1 MSVRV
6 CFNNAA
12 CVFVAKLYILILVKI
27 RTPSIPPPFF
37 SLNAF
42 WGQIKGAYGALFL
55 PLAMTE
61 GVLPKPS
68 CIWVKPPHGCLL
80 LACSIPSCVYVFSLY
95 VQFFAILKLRAS
107 TKVCRLKCVLSAG
120 WIWGVQALWSRP
132 FEKDLPVILPCLPYA
147 SALLSTLCCCCMRW
161 TPNASGMGG
170 LGPKSRKP
178 LVSELDARNHT
189 GRFGVWFP
197 KVHNIFFVWS
207 SYVQWT

>member
-27 RTPSIPPPFF
+27 RTPSIPPPPFF

-107 TKVCRLKCVLSAG
+107 TKVCRLKCVLSECRLDLRRTG
-120 WIWGVQALWSRP
+120 LVKSSIWEGSARHSPLFALRFRP
-132 FEKDLPVILPCLPYA
+132 PQHIV
-147 SALLSTLCCCCMRW
+147 LLLHEMDSKREW
-161 TPNASGMGG
+161 N
-170 LGPKSRKP
+170 
-178 LVSELDARNHT
+178 
-189 GRFGVWFP
+189 GRFGTQVTKTLGFRVRRP
-197 KVHNIFFVWS
+197 
-207 SYVQWT
+207 